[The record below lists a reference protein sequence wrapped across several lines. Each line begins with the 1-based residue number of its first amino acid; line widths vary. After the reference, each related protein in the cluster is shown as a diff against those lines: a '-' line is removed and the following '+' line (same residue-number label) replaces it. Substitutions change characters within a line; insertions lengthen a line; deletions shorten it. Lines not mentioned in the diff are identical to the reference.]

1 MESFYIEYE
10 LGGEK
15 IKRGIGKGFPAFII
29 AEAGVNH
36 NGSLDLAL
44 KLVDAAA
51 AAGADA
57 VKFQTF
63 KTEKTVTK
71 SSPKADYQIANTGS
85 VESQFDMIKKLEF
98 GEEQFRRIKRRC
110 EEKNILF
117 VSTPFDDESIDLLAD
132 MDVPFYKIAS
142 GEITNYPL
150 IARVASKGKPVI
162 MSTGMSKLEEVSDAL
177 AVIRRERD
185 VPIAVLHCVSNYPST
200 VEDSNLSVMAAMR
213 ERFQIPVGW
222 SDHTLGINV
231 AVAAAA
237 LGAEVVEK
245 HFTLSSDME
254 GPDHRAS
261 LEPGP
266 LADMVKGIR
275 EAQAAIG
282 DGVKRRMTSEE
293 NTASVARKSLHAAR
307 RIPSGKR
314 LDVNDVALMRPGTGI
329 PANRF
334 DEFVGRRIIKDVE
347 AYKML
352 REEDFEA

>member
-10 LGGEK
+10 LGGAP
-15 IKRGIGKGFPAFII
+15 IKRGIGKGFPCFII

-36 NGSLDLAL
+36 NGSLDLAF

-51 AAGADA
+51 EAGADA

-63 KTEKTVTK
+63 TAEKTIAK
-71 SSPKADYQIANTGS
+71 NAPKADYQIANTGNA
-85 VESQFDMIKKLEF
+85 ESQFDMVKKLEF
-98 GEEQFRRIKRRC
+98 NAEQFKKIKRRC

-117 VSTPFDDESIDLLAD
+117 VSTPFDEDSVELLAALN
-132 MDVPFYKIAS
+132 VPFYKIAS
-142 GEITNYPL
+142 GEITNYRL
-150 IARVASKGKPVI
+150 LARTASKGKPI
-162 MSTGMSKLEEVSDAL
+162 ILSTGMSKLEEVSDAL
-177 AVIRRERD
+177 AVIRRERN
-185 VPIAVLHCVSNYPST
+185 VPVAVLHCVSNYPSA

-237 LGAEVVEK
+237 IGAEIVEK
-245 HFTLSSDME
+245 HFTLSNAME

-261 LEPGP
+261 LEPDK
-266 LADMVKGIR
+266 LAAMVKGIK
-275 EAQAAIG
+275 EAQAALG

-293 NTASVARKSLHAAR
+293 NTAAIARKSLHAAR
-307 RIPSGKR
+307 LIPSGKR

-334 DEFVGRRIIKDVE
+334 DEFVGRRVKRDVE

-352 REEDFEA
+352 AEEDFEA